1 MLIILAVVVYGGL
14 HSLLAGVLQTD
25 AFSFIGFRL
34 LFQPTPSLTHDEGPL
49 VTRGFYRW
57 VRHPLYTCGLLFI
70 WLSPVM
76 TQNFLILYLCLTLY
90 IVVGANLE
98 ERKLIRRFGQAYLD
112 YRSHTPM
119 FIPVVELLFH
129 K

>member
-1 MLIILAVVVYGGL
+1 
-14 HSLLAGVLQTD
+14 
-25 AFSFIGFRL
+25 
-34 LFQPTPSLTHDEGPL
+34 
-49 VTRGFYRW
+49 
-57 VRHPLYTCGLLFI
+57 
-70 WLSPVM
+70 M
-76 TQNFLILYLCLTLY
+76 TQNFLILYMCFSLT
-90 IVVGANLE
+90 IVVGAKLE